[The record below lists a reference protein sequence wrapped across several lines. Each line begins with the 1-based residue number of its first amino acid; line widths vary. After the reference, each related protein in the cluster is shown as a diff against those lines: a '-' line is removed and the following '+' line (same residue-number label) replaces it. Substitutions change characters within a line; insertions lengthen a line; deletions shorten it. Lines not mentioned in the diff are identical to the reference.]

1 MQGKTPVHAEHAVKG
16 GRGNHKEK
24 GTKWIHC
31 TGPCGFGISSR
42 HMGYSS
48 SAGHHLVVEEGAG
61 DSVTHI
67 HLLGDALVERSHTLE
82 IGVLAVLAWVD
93 RSHWSIRRQAQLGD
107 QALHNQ
113 TFASSP
119 AIDLRPTQG
128 ASQALELIADQL
140 RLATS
145 GVA

>member
-1 MQGKTPVHAEHAVKG
+1 
-16 GRGNHKEK
+16 
-24 GTKWIHC
+24 
-31 TGPCGFGISSR
+31 
-42 HMGYSS
+42 MGYSS
-48 SAGHHLVVEEGAG
+48 SAGLHLVVEEGAG

-67 HLLGDALVERSHTLE
+67 HLLGDALVERGHTLE

-93 RSHWSIRRQAQLGD
+93 RSHWSIGRQAQLGD
-107 QALHNQ
+107 QALHDQ

-119 AIDLRPTQG
+119 AIDLRRTQG

-145 GVA
+145 GVAWGILTPNKTSVDVTRNTFAPNKRFMCKMSLPGSRA